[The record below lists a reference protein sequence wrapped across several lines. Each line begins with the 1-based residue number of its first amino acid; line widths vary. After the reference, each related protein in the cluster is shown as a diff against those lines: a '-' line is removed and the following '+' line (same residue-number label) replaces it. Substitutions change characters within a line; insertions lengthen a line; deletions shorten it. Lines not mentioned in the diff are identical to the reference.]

1 MTLAHTD
8 PSRHDRAD
16 RGAPA
21 LVLGPL
27 LRFVDESRATIWVET
42 DRATEVRIDTSVGV
56 SARTDTW
63 GVGGHHYAI
72 VVLEGLP
79 ADTQVD
85 YSVVL
90 GDDTGSDAVWPPDGE
105 QCRLRTA
112 AVGADVTIAFG
123 SCRRGDTYDEE
134 SLGRIGA
141 DALVGLAHRVNT
153 EAPQR
158 RPDLLMLLG
167 DQVYADDPSPEIL
180 ARLHRH
186 RAQTGGQGGPVPG
199 RGALDDEVADEICD
213 LEEYTWLYAESWGT
227 PEVRALMAAV
237 PSCMIL
243 DDHDLRDD
251 WNSSMD
257 WRRTVTAA
265 PWWPRRVVGAFTS
278 YWIYQHLGNLSPES
292 LAIDPVYAAVRG
304 AATDADREQ
313 ILADFALRADAE
325 PDSARWSFV
334 RDLGATRLI
343 VIDSR
348 CSRDLDPERR
358 TMLDDNEWQWLR
370 TVATETDA
378 RHIVFGTSLPYLM
391 LPALHHLE
399 QWNEAVAQGAW
410 GPRAAKL
417 GEKLRLELDLEH
429 WAAFDNSFDAMA
441 DLVGELTSR
450 ATPPASVVW
459 LSGDVHCSYVAEAE
473 LVGRATPDTT
483 LCQLTMSPF
492 RNPLERPVRAVNR
505 IAVKAPMVK
514 LMRALAKRAGA
525 GPSPMS
531 WKATAGPWF
540 DNGVMSL
547 TVSGERISVRVE
559 HAFVDDDGAQRLSQT
574 HVADLTAGPATSA
587 AQ

>member
-8 PSRHDRAD
+8 PSPHQPSEA
-16 RGAPA
+16 GAPS
-21 LVLGPL
+21 LVLGPI
-27 LRFVDESRATIWVET
+27 LRFVDATRATIWVET
-42 DRATEVRIDTSVGV
+42 DRATGVRIDTSVGV
-56 SARTDTW
+56 SAQTDTW
-63 GVGGHHYAI
+63 GVGGHHFAI
-72 VVLEGLP
+72 VVVENLP
-79 ADTQVD
+79 SDAEVD
-85 YSVVL
+85 YTVTL
-90 GDDTGSDAVWPPDGE
+90 GGGGTDPVWPRDAQP
-105 QCRLRTA
+105 CRLRTA

-123 SCRRGDTYDEE
+123 SCRRGDTYDAE
-134 SLGRIGA
+134 SLERIGA

-186 RAQTGGQGGPVPG
+186 RAAVGDSGLGE
-199 RGALDDEVADEICD
+199 EVADEICD

-292 LAIDPVYAAVRG
+292 LAADPVYAAVRG
-304 AATDADREQ
+304 AATDGEREQ
-313 ILADFALRADAE
+313 ILADFALRADAR

-334 RDLGATRLI
+334 RDLGTTRLI

-358 TMLDDNEWQWLR
+358 TMLDDTEWQWLR

-378 RHIVFGTSLPYLM
+378 RHILFGTSLPYLM

-410 GPRAAKL
+410 GPRAAKV

-441 DLVGELTSR
+441 DLVADLTSR
-450 ATPPASVVW
+450 ADPPASVVW
-459 LSGDVHCSYVAEAE
+459 LSGDVHCSYVAEAQ
-473 LVGRATPDTT
+473 LVDRATPDTA

-492 RNPLERPVRAVNR
+492 RNPLERPVRVVNR

-574 HVADLTAGPATSA
+574 HVADLTAAGRPSA
-587 AQ
+587 AHRRQQPLGQ